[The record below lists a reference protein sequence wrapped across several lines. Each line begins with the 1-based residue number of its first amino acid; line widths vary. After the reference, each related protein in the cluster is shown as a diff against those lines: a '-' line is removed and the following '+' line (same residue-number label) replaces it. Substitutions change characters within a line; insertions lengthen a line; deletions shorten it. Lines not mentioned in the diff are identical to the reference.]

1 MSQMNSAEKGEVVR
15 VMAEKMAE
23 QVDEAKTL
31 RGQEKNVESERM
43 ENDSLKTPMR
53 KNGAEK
59 EKSTQQISAE
69 EEKLKSDNET

>member
-1 MSQMNSAEKGEVVR
+1 MSQMNSAEKAEVVR

-43 ENDSLKTPMR
+43 ESESLKTPMR
-53 KNGAEK
+53 KNDSETK
-59 EKSTQQISAE
+59 KSTQQIS
-69 EEKLKSDNET
+69 KS